1 VRCDETRALVSAAA
15 DGEIDDVERARLDD
29 ELARCPD
36 CRAFADSVASLR
48 TRLRFEIVSPS
59 TDLTAAVLERLAAPA
74 HAAPRRRRSLLAV
87 AAAALVAGFAAG
99 TVFVGVTREPD
110 APVAALDVGAAVLE
124 AQHTVGGLS
133 ADVRITE
140 RGWHPDVPVRSYAG
154 TLRYRSPETLVLQ
167 LHDRTDYPS
176 AAWHANDV
184 TRVADEAT
192 SWSRAWRAC
201 PREALPECLEP
212 APAARRVVNREPFP
226 DATPLPLDLVVPVGT
241 FARSAETPVLD
252 RANVNGREAVQV
264 GITVAQ
270 ARPLL
275 DGFLEAGTWRELHPT
290 DSVDLWLDAAAMVPL
305 RVTVTRAATT
315 ERAEWAAAKGYA
327 DRDGEPILSIDLT
340 NVDLASNAV
349 SDVAVTAPPAPSDGS
364 RRDAGFHAD
373 ARVAERL
380 APASLPPDMRLVRA
394 GRVDAGGAVVD
405 VAAWSDGRA
414 FVKVRATDAWN
425 EDRLFG
431 QLGEL
436 VRAVELDG
444 AGVGYVDERGA
455 RVGLHSDDLDVVVT
469 GSLTERDLVRIASSL
484 GVTGE
489 AVPKSWPEASTRSV
503 DELRS
508 LVPHLLVPAGL
519 DGFGPPAARIRG
531 NAAMMT
537 FAGPGSRGFTLVQVD
552 ADTVG
557 PPLDDD
563 VREVTVRGRPGR
575 WSPSLGTLEWR
586 EDGVVSLS
594 STTLSLDEL
603 LAIAS
608 QLERA

>member
-1 VRCDETRALVSAAA
+1 VPVRCDETRALVSAAA
-15 DGEIDDVERARLDD
+15 DGEIDAIERARLDD

-36 CRAFADSVASLR
+36 CRAFADSIASLR
-48 TRLRFEIVSPS
+48 TRLRFEIVSPR
-59 TDLTAAVLERLAAPA
+59 TDIATAVLERLAAPA
-74 HAAPRRRRSLLAV
+74 PAAHRRRRSLLAV

-99 TVFVGVTREPD
+99 TVFVGLTREPD

-133 ADVRITE
+133 ADVRVAE
-140 RGWHPDVPVRSYAG
+140 RGWHPDVPVRSYSG

-167 LHDRTDYPS
+167 LRDATEYPS
-176 AAWHANDV
+176 GAWHPNDV
-184 TRVADEAT
+184 TRVASGAT
-192 SWSRAWRAC
+192 SWSQAWRAC
-201 PREALPECLEP
+201 PREALPDCLEK
-212 APAARRVVNREPFP
+212 APAVRRVMNREPFP
-226 DATPLPLDLVVPVGT
+226 DATPLPLDLVVPVAT
-241 FARSAETPVLD
+241 FARSSETPVID
-252 RANVNGREAVQV
+252 RATVNGRDAVHV

-275 DGFLEAGTWRELHPT
+275 DGFLEAGTWRELNPT
-290 DSVDLWLDAAAMVPL
+290 DTVDLWLDDAAMVPL
-305 RVTVTRAATT
+305 RITVTPAATK
-315 ERAEWAAAKGYA
+315 ERAEWAAARGYEDA
-327 DRDGEPILSIDLT
+327 GGEPILSIDLT
-340 NVDLASNAV
+340 NVDIA
-349 SDVAVTAPPAPSDGS
+349 SDVAVSAPPAPSGGS

-373 ARVAERL
+373 ASVAETL
-380 APASLPPDMRLVRA
+380 TPASLPSAMRLVRA

-414 FVKVRATDAWN
+414 FVKVRTTDEWH

-436 VRAVELDG
+436 VRAVELDS

-455 RVGLHSDDLDVVVT
+455 RVGLHSDDRDVVVT
-469 GSLTERDLVRIASSL
+469 GSLVERDLVRIASSL

-489 AVPKSWPEASTRSV
+489 PVPRSWPEASTRTV
-503 DELRS
+503 AELRA

-531 NAAMMT
+531 NAATMT

-608 QLERA
+608 KLERT